1 MPSKPFTRRG
11 ITFASQYAYRQFL
24 AAERGFSSP
33 AARNKAIAAAK
44 RAITPRRGTLTDG
57 EVGVLSAGIAD
68 YKGRIGSFVEGIAPS
83 ARGSNRLPP
92 EVIAVM
98 RSLGANQYP
107 IWRMLYQ

>member
-24 AAERGFSSP
+24 AAERGFATP
-33 AARNKAIAAAK
+33 AARNKAIAQAK
-44 RAITPRRGTLTDG
+44 KKLAPRRGELSDAQ
-57 EVGVLSAGIAD
+57 VGALAAGLAD
-68 YKGRIGSFVEGIAPS
+68 YKHRIGSFVEGLAP
-83 ARGSNRLPP
+83 ADRGSNRLPP
-92 EVIAVM
+92 EVLSLI